1 MSLINDALKRATK
14 AQPATQP
21 APELERELEPAPPHR
36 AVGIPGYFTPAI
48 LCILSAACWFIA
60 RGWNGGPIDQTLAK
74 VKELAAPETIVASA
88 REITVSARELA
99 AAGMDLPP
107 TEGAELPVPDNR
119 QFALNDAPTDAPST
133 AAPAESSTAAVTPPV
148 ENAAASAPV
157 SFKLQGIIYR
167 PSNPSAVVNART
179 VFIGDTVGNAR
190 VRSISEQSVTLEVG
204 GETRVLT
211 LTLQ

>member
-1 MSLINDALKRATK
+1 MSLINDALQRATK
-14 AQPATQP
+14 AQQATQP
-21 APELERELEPAPPHR
+21 APGLERELEPAPPHR
-36 AVGIPGYFTPAI
+36 AVGIPGYFTPGM
-48 LCILSAACWFIA
+48 LCIFSAACWFIA
-60 RGWNGGPIDQTLAK
+60 KGWNGGGIDQTLAR
-74 VKELAAPETIVASA
+74 VKQLAEPETIVASA
-88 REITVSARELA
+88 REINVSARELA

-119 QFALNDAPTDAPST
+119 QFALNDAPSAT
-133 AAPAESSTAAVTPPV
+133 APAESATTAVTPPA
-148 ENAAASAPV
+148 ESAAATAPA

-167 PSNPSAVVNART
+167 PSNPSAVVNTRT

-204 GETRVLT
+204 GETKVLT